1 MATAYTTSTST
12 AGNSS
17 GVWQVWV
24 STSSSTASTAADD
37 IWSSWASTSST
48 AASITND
55 FQGVWTYWVS
65 EGDPIRDYVQES
77 LPRPYM
83 QRPSSEEILRN
94 RIEHERREAEWR
106 AEQARLAREREI
118 SEKRAEELLLA
129 SITKRQKAQYRKF
142 AWFTV
147 RGASGAQYRIRKG
160 RIGNVDVVEPSG
172 AIVGRLCAH
181 PRDGVPDCDTM
192 LAQKLMLEVDD
203 AAFLRVANRHD
214 NPGGHISL
222 HELH

>member
-1 MATAYTTSTST
+1 MATAYTATST
-12 AGNSS
+12 AGTSS
-17 GVWQVWV
+17 GVWQVWI
-24 STSSSTASTAADD
+24 STSATADE
-37 IWSSWASTSST
+37 IWSGWTTATSST
-48 AASITND
+48 AAVITND
-55 FQGVWTYWVS
+55 RAGAWTYWVTTN
-65 EGDPIRDYVQES
+65 EPIIDYVRQEPT
-77 LPRPYM
+77 PRPYM
-83 QRPSSEEILRN
+83 QRPSPEDVARQ
-94 RIEHERREAEWR
+94 RIERERREAEWR
-106 AEQARLAREREI
+106 AEQARAAEA
-118 SEKRAEELLLA
+118 EKRAEELLLA

-214 NPGGHISL
+214 NSGGHIPL